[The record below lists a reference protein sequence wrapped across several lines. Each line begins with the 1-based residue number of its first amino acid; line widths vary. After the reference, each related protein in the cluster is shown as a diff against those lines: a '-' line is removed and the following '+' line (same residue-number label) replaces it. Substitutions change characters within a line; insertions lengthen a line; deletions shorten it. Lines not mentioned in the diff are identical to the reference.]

1 MMAVMANTRI
11 GTSKKAPTS
20 AKATATPPKAAP
32 KQAASA
38 AAKGWQAS
46 TPRKTVTRAATE
58 AVMKAIATG
67 KSTGHPALEK
77 FGKAL
82 GLGLGVLVTEALATQ
97 PKWNKPVLD
106 AAGKP
111 VKSIEGATRIGNHDL
126 LARHQEVVGPKIAAL
141 VSKLPDGAL
150 HDLLKGLGEGASQAP
165 GASYRLE
172 AKLAD
177 KLHG

>member
-1 MMAVMANTRI
+1 MKISTKRQ
-11 GTSKKAPTS
+11 
-20 AKATATPPKAAP
+20 ATTAPKAAP
-32 KQAASA
+32 RAKSAAKQAAPPK
-38 AAKGWQAS
+38 AKGWQAGGS
-46 TPRKTVTRAATE
+46 EPRKAVTRAATE
-58 AVMKAIATG
+58 AVMKAIAAG
-67 KSTGHPALEK
+67 KSKDHPMLEK

-111 VKSIEGATRIGNHDL
+111 VKSVEGATRVGNHDIL
-126 LARHQEVVGPKIAAL
+126 ERHKEVVGPKIAAL

-150 HDLLKGLGEGASQAP
+150 HDLLQGLGEGASQAP

-177 KLHG
+177 KLHR